1 MTQEIINLDYNYINL
16 FPLTLHQLQIEGFE
30 NKKQELIE
38 FAYNLRHTTN
48 VNIQNTNK
56 GGWQSKVYKV
66 NGDNFIES
74 LLLNTFNSIPAF
86 NNNIKLDICYWV
98 NINPTGSFNTKHNHP
113 NSDLA
118 GVLWI
123 KIPKNSGDI
132 VFVSPKDFE
141 SFIEIFSYKDEFKK
155 LTNNYHIYNFSPKEG
170 SILIFPSH
178 LQHRVDEN
186 KSNEDRISISFNI
199 KIKHNHFNWD

>member
-16 FPLTLHQLQIEGFE
+16 FPLTLHQLQIECFE

-86 NNNIKLDICYWV
+86 NNNIALDICYWV

>member
-1 MTQEIINLDYNYINL
+1 MTQENINLDYNFINL
-16 FPLTLHQLQIEGFE
+16 FPLTLHQLQIESFE

-38 FAYNLRHTTN
+38 FAYDLKHTTN
-48 VNIQNTNK
+48 VNTQNTNK

-66 NGDNFIES
+66 NGDNFLES

-86 NNNIKLDICYWV
+86 NNNIKLDSCYWV